1 MKKKTEK
8 EYSEYL
14 MIIIKKWQPRLHL
27 DHYTIRQQKD
37 AETKYLSCLYNYPYH
52 DGAIQWSEKSFED
65 WQKGDPEHERRVV
78 HELCHLITDPFY
90 TRAVERYITKDAL
103 EDERERLTDF
113 IAVIA
118 FKQFGL
124 WK

>member
-8 EYSEYL
+8 EYGAYL
-14 MIIIKKWQPRLHL
+14 VRTIRKWQPRLHL

-37 AETKYLSCLYNYPYH
+37 ADTKYLSCLYNYPYL
-52 DGAIQWSEKSFED
+52 DGAIQWSEKSYKE
-65 WQKGDPEHERRVV
+65 WSEGDPDHERRVV

-90 TRAVERYITKDAL
+90 TRAVERYVTKDTL

-113 IAVIA
+113 IAVLA
-118 FKQFGL
+118 FKQHGL